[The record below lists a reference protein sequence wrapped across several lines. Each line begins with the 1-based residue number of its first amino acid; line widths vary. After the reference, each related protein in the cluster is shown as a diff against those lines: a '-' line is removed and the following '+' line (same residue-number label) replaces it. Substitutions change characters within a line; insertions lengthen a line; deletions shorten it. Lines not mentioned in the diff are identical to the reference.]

1 MTTDL
6 TGDRAKDAFTDADR
20 TLTGVIDRASRV
32 AVDVDI
38 DRIAVVWFHG
48 LVVGNGLVDGFDDLT
63 SDDWARGATVGAIT
77 IADRRGQGLMAD
89 ESLLG
94 DASYRVVATVA
105 KDASEG
111 RVDLIDAMGNVSAS
125 TALQACGPRLLART
139 AEGQDAQATAS
150 IVGKIGRASI
160 SAGKWYICFD
170 YDDPPGTPNG
180 KCWEWCLRI
189 PEPPRDPGPVA

>member
-1 MTTDL
+1 MATDPSR
-6 TGDRAKDAFTDADR
+6 GPARDPFTDVGS
-20 TLTGVIDRASRV
+20 TLTGVIERAYRV
-32 AVDVDI
+32 GVAIDI

-89 ESLLG
+89 DSLLG
-94 DASYRVVATVA
+94 DASYAVVATVA
-105 KDASEG
+105 NDASEG
-111 RVDLIDAMGNVSAS
+111 RVDLIDAMGKVSAS
-125 TALQACGPRLLART
+125 TALQACGPRFLAQT
-139 AEGQDAQATAS
+139 AEGRERQATAS

-170 YDDPPGTPNG
+170 YDDPPGTPNA

-189 PEPPRDPGPVA
+189 PEPPRDPGPIV

>member
-1 MTTDL
+1 MTTDPA
-6 TGDRAKDAFTDADR
+6 GDLAHDAFMDADR
-20 TLTGVIDRASRV
+20 TLTGVIERASRV
-32 AVDVDI
+32 GVAIDI

-48 LVVGNGLVDGFDDLT
+48 LVVGNGLVDGFDELT

-94 DASYRVVATVA
+94 DASYRAVATVGS
-105 KDASEG
+105 DASEG
-111 RVDLIDAMGNVSAS
+111 RVDLIDAMGKVSAT

-139 AEGQDAQATAS
+139 ADGRERQATAS

>member
-1 MTTDL
+1 MERDPSRGSTREPLTDV
-6 TGDRAKDAFTDADR
+6 GS
-20 TLTGVIDRASRV
+20 TLTSVIERAYRVGVA
-32 AVDVDI
+32 VDI

-48 LVVGNGLVDGFDDLT
+48 LIVGNGLVDGFDDLT
-63 SDDWARGATVGAIT
+63 PEDWSRGAIVGAIT

-89 ESLLG
+89 ESRLG

-105 KDASEG
+105 KNASEG

-125 TALQACGPRLLART
+125 RGLQACGPRLLART
-139 AEGQDAQATAS
+139 PEGQGEQARAS

-160 SAGKWYICFD
+160 SAGKWYVCFD
-170 YDDPPGTPNG
+170 YDDPPGTPNA